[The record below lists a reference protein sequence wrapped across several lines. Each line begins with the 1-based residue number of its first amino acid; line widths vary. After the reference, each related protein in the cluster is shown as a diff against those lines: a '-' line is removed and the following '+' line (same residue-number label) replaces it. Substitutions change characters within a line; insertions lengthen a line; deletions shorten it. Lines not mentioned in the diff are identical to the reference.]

1 MTFDFDQLFDRHHT
15 GSTKW
20 SRYPADVLPM
30 WVADMDFAAPPVI
43 VQALQQR
50 LLHPLLGYSV
60 AQDNLRDAIVADLWN
75 KYAWQVKPQELIF
88 LPGVESGFNMALK
101 ALVQAQ
107 QNVVVQVPNYPPLRH
122 APGHWGL
129 NKVELQFE
137 AQADGTYAT
146 PLDAL
151 RESLKGGGALLLS
164 NPHNPIGKVFARE
177 ELQAVADICAAQD
190 AWIISDEIHAELCF
204 DGRVHIPTASLS
216 PEISKR
222 TITLMSASKAYNIAG
237 LKTSFMIIQDAAL
250 RERVNHAR
258 CGMVDS
264 VNPLGMEATRV
275 AYSEAGRLARGIE
288 NLPAGQPRL
297 AGERRTHA
305 VAGRDHQCAAGHVS
319 GVARLH
325 RAGPAGSAAV
335 LPRTGQGRP
344 ECRARFWRPASAVRA
359 LELRLPEGDAGRRD
373 CADGAGAG
381 QPQRLRTLG
390 PCGSW
395 LASDDGLTCNIDVVC
410 GTAIA
415 GKPAPTVVPF
425 SLSIQRKSDR
435 TQGKATGST
444 RNTGLEI
451 RRPCDD

>member
-43 VQALQQR
+43 IEALQQR

-60 AQDNLRDAIVADLWN
+60 AQDNLREAIVTDLWN
-75 KYAWQVKPQELIF
+75 KYAWRVKPQELIF

-129 NKVELQFE
+129 NKIELEFN

-146 PLDAL
+146 PLDVL
-151 RESLKGGGALLLS
+151 RESLIGGGALLLS
-164 NPHNPIGKVFARE
+164 NPHNPIGKVFDRE
-177 ELQAVADICAAQD
+177 ELQAIADICAAQD

-275 AYSEAGRLARGIE
+275 AYSEAGPWLAELKTYLQG
-288 NLPAGQPRL
+288 N
-297 AGERRTHA
+297 
-305 VAGRDHQCAAGHVS
+305 RDWLVD
-319 GVARLH
+319 
-325 RAGPAGSAAV
+325 
-335 LPRTGQGRP
+335 
-344 ECRARFWRPASAVRA
+344 AVRT
-359 LELRLPEGDAGRRD
+359 RLPGVSINMPQGTYLAWLD
-373 CADGAGAG
+373 CTALDLPD
-381 QPQRLRTLG
+381 PQRFFLE
-390 PCGSW
+390 
-395 LASDDGLTCNIDVVC
+395 
-410 GTAIA
+410 
-415 GKPAPTVVPF
+415 
-425 SLSIQRKSDR
+425 
-435 TQGKATGST
+435 QGKVGLSAGLDFGDQHQQFVRLNFGCPRALLEEGIARMERALTD
-444 RNTGLEI
+444 RNI
-451 RRPCDD
+451 

>member
-43 VQALQQR
+43 VEALQQR

-60 AQDNLRDAIVADLWN
+60 AQDNLREAIVADLWN
-75 KYAWQVKPQELIF
+75 KYSWQVKPQELIF

-129 NKVELQFE
+129 NKVELEFNAE
-137 AQADGTYAT
+137 ADGTYAT
-146 PLDAL
+146 PLESL
-151 RESLKGGGALLLS
+151 RESLEGGGALLLS

-275 AYSEAGRLARGIE
+275 AYSEAAPWLAE
-288 NLPAGQPRL
+288 LKTYLQAN
-297 AGERRTHA
+297 
-305 VAGRDHQCAAGHVS
+305 RDWLVN
-319 GVARLH
+319 
-325 RAGPAGSAAV
+325 
-335 LPRTGQGRP
+335 
-344 ECRARFWRPASAVRA
+344 AVRT
-359 LELRLPEGDAGRRD
+359 RLPGVSINVPQGTYLAWLD
-373 CADGAGAG
+373 CTALDLPD
-381 QPQRLRTLG
+381 PQRFFLE
-390 PCGSW
+390 
-395 LASDDGLTCNIDVVC
+395 
-410 GTAIA
+410 
-415 GKPAPTVVPF
+415 
-425 SLSIQRKSDR
+425 
-435 TQGKATGST
+435 QGKVGLSAGLDFGDQHQQFVRLNFGCPRSLLEEGISRMEHALTQ
-444 RNTGLEI
+444 RNT
-451 RRPCDD
+451 

>member
-60 AQDNLRDAIVADLWN
+60 AQDNLREAIVADLWN

-122 APGHWGL
+122 APAHWGL
-129 NKVELQFE
+129 NKVELEFN

-164 NPHNPIGKVFARE
+164 NPHNPIGKVFDRE
-177 ELQAVADICAAQD
+177 ELQAIADICAAQD

-204 DGRVHIPTASLS
+204 DGRLHIPTASLS

-275 AYSEAGRLARGIE
+275 AYSEAAPWLAE
-288 NLPAGQPRL
+288 LKSYLQAN
-297 AGERRTHA
+297 
-305 VAGRDHQCAAGHVS
+305 RDWLVD
-319 GVARLH
+319 
-325 RAGPAGSAAV
+325 
-335 LPRTGQGRP
+335 
-344 ECRARFWRPASAVRA
+344 AVRT
-359 LELRLPEGDAGRRD
+359 RLPGVTINVPQGTYLAWLD
-373 CADGAGAG
+373 CTALDLPD
-381 QPQRLRTLG
+381 PQRFFLE
-390 PCGSW
+390 
-395 LASDDGLTCNIDVVC
+395 
-410 GTAIA
+410 
-415 GKPAPTVVPF
+415 
-425 SLSIQRKSDR
+425 
-435 TQGKATGST
+435 QGKVGLSAGLDFGDRHQQFVRLNFGCPRALLEEGIARMERALAN
-444 RNTGLEI
+444 RNL
-451 RRPCDD
+451 

>member
-43 VQALQQR
+43 VEALQQR

-164 NPHNPIGKVFARE
+164 NPHNPIGKVFDRE

-275 AYSEAGRLARGIE
+275 AYSEAGPWLAELKIYLQA
-288 NLPAGQPRL
+288 N
-297 AGERRTHA
+297 
-305 VAGRDHQCAAGHVS
+305 RDWLVN
-319 GVARLH
+319 
-325 RAGPAGSAAV
+325 
-335 LPRTGQGRP
+335 
-344 ECRARFWRPASAVRA
+344 AVRT
-359 LELRLPEGDAGRRD
+359 RLPGVTINVPQGTYLAWLD
-373 CADGAGAG
+373 CTALDLPD
-381 QPQRLRTLG
+381 PQRFFLEQGKVGLSAGLDFGDRHQQFVRLNFG
-390 PCGSW
+390 CPRAMLEEGIARMERA
-395 LASDDGLTCNIDVVC
+395 LAS
-410 GTAIA
+410 
-415 GKPAPTVVPF
+415 
-425 SLSIQRKSDR
+425 
-435 TQGKATGST
+435 
-444 RNTGLEI
+444 RNA
-451 RRPCDD
+451 

>member
-43 VQALQQR
+43 VEALQQR

-60 AQDNLRDAIVADLWN
+60 AQDNLREAIVADLWN
-75 KYAWQVKPQELIF
+75 KYSWQVKPQELIF

-129 NKVELQFE
+129 NKVELEFN

-164 NPHNPIGKVFARE
+164 NPHNPIGKVFDRE

-275 AYSEAGRLARGIE
+275 AYSEAAPWLAE
-288 NLPAGQPRL
+288 LKTYLQAN
-297 AGERRTHA
+297 
-305 VAGRDHQCAAGHVS
+305 RDWLVD
-319 GVARLH
+319 
-325 RAGPAGSAAV
+325 
-335 LPRTGQGRP
+335 
-344 ECRARFWRPASAVRA
+344 AVRT
-359 LELRLPEGDAGRRD
+359 RLPGMTINVPQGTYLAWLD
-373 CADGAGAG
+373 CSALDLPD
-381 QPQRLRTLG
+381 PQRFFLEQG
-390 PCGSW
+390 KV
-395 LASDDGLTCNIDVVC
+395 GLSAGLDFGDRHQQFVRLNFGCPRALLEE
-410 GTAIA
+410 GTARMERA
-415 GKPAPTVVPF
+415 LAN
-425 SLSIQRKSDR
+425 
-435 TQGKATGST
+435 
-444 RNTGLEI
+444 RNL
-451 RRPCDD
+451 

>member
-129 NKVELQFE
+129 NKVELEFN

-146 PLDAL
+146 PLESL
-151 RESLKGGGALLLS
+151 RESLEGGGALLLS
-164 NPHNPIGKVFARE
+164 NPHNPIGKVFDRE

-275 AYSEAGRLARGIE
+275 AYSEAGPWLAELKIYLQA
-288 NLPAGQPRL
+288 N
-297 AGERRTHA
+297 
-305 VAGRDHQCAAGHVS
+305 RDWLVN
-319 GVARLH
+319 
-325 RAGPAGSAAV
+325 
-335 LPRTGQGRP
+335 
-344 ECRARFWRPASAVRA
+344 AVRT
-359 LELRLPEGDAGRRD
+359 RLPGVTINVPQGTYLAWLD
-373 CADGAGAG
+373 CTALDLPD
-381 QPQRLRTLG
+381 PQRFFLEQGKVGLSAGLDFGDRHQQFVRLNFG
-390 PCGSW
+390 CPRALLEEGIARMERA
-395 LASDDGLTCNIDVVC
+395 LAS
-410 GTAIA
+410 
-415 GKPAPTVVPF
+415 
-425 SLSIQRKSDR
+425 RKR
-435 TQGKATGST
+435 
-444 RNTGLEI
+444 
-451 RRPCDD
+451 

>member
-43 VQALQQR
+43 VEALQQR

-60 AQDNLRDAIVADLWN
+60 AQDNLREAIVADLWN
-75 KYAWQVKPQELIF
+75 KYSWQVKPQELIF

-129 NKVELQFE
+129 NKVELEFN

-164 NPHNPIGKVFARE
+164 NPHNPLGKVFARE

-275 AYSEAGRLARGIE
+275 AYSEAAPWLAELKTYLQANRDWLVNAVRTRLPGVSINVPQGTYLAWLDCTALD
-288 NLPAGQPRL
+288 LPDPQRFFLEQGKVGLSAGLDFGDAHQQFVRLNFGCPRAL
-297 AGERRTHA
+297 LEE
-305 VAGRDHQCAAGHVS
+305 
-319 GVARLH
+319 GVARM
-325 RAGPAGSAAV
+325 
-335 LPRTGQGRP
+335 
-344 ECRARFWRPASAVRA
+344 ERA
-359 LELRLPEGDAGRRD
+359 L
-373 CADGAGAG
+373 
-381 QPQRLRTLG
+381 
-390 PCGSW
+390 
-395 LASDDGLTCNIDVVC
+395 AS
-410 GTAIA
+410 
-415 GKPAPTVVPF
+415 
-425 SLSIQRKSDR
+425 
-435 TQGKATGST
+435 
-444 RNTGLEI
+444 RNT
-451 RRPCDD
+451 

>member
-43 VQALQQR
+43 IEALQQR

-60 AQDNLRDAIVADLWN
+60 AQDNLREAIVADLWN
-75 KYAWQVKPQELIF
+75 KYAWRVKPQELIF

-107 QNVVVQVPNYPPLRH
+107 QNVVVQTPNYPPLRH

-129 NKVELQFE
+129 NRVELEFN

-146 PLDAL
+146 PLESL
-151 RESLKGGGALLLS
+151 REALEGGGALLLS
-164 NPHNPIGKVFARE
+164 NPHNPIGKVFDRE
-177 ELQAVADICAAQD
+177 ELQAVADICAAQN

-275 AYSEAGRLARGIE
+275 AYSEAGPWLAE
-288 NLPAGQPRL
+288 MKTYLQAN
-297 AGERRTHA
+297 
-305 VAGRDHQCAAGHVS
+305 RDWLVD
-319 GVARLH
+319 
-325 RAGPAGSAAV
+325 
-335 LPRTGQGRP
+335 
-344 ECRARFWRPASAVRA
+344 AVRT
-359 LELRLPEGDAGRRD
+359 RLPGVTINVPQGTYLAWLDCTALDLPDPQRFFLEQGKVGLSAGLDFGDAH
-373 CADGAGAG
+373 
-381 QPQRLRTLG
+381 QQFVRLNFGCPRALLEEG
-390 PCGSW
+390 I
-395 LASDDGLTCNIDVVC
+395 ARMERALTNRNI
-410 GTAIA
+410 
-415 GKPAPTVVPF
+415 
-425 SLSIQRKSDR
+425 
-435 TQGKATGST
+435 
-444 RNTGLEI
+444 
-451 RRPCDD
+451 

>member
-43 VQALQQR
+43 VEALQQR

-60 AQDNLRDAIVADLWN
+60 AQDNLREAIVADLWN
-75 KYAWQVKPQELIF
+75 KYSWQVKPQELIF

-129 NKVELQFE
+129 NKVELEFN

-164 NPHNPIGKVFARE
+164 NPHNPLGKVFDRE

-275 AYSEAGRLARGIE
+275 AYSEAGPWLAELKIYLQA
-288 NLPAGQPRL
+288 N
-297 AGERRTHA
+297 
-305 VAGRDHQCAAGHVS
+305 RDWLVD
-319 GVARLH
+319 
-325 RAGPAGSAAV
+325 
-335 LPRTGQGRP
+335 
-344 ECRARFWRPASAVRA
+344 AVRTRMPGVTINVPQGTYLAWLDCTA
-359 LELRLPEGDAGRRD
+359 LDLPD
-373 CADGAGAG
+373 
-381 QPQRLRTLG
+381 PQRFFLE
-390 PCGSW
+390 
-395 LASDDGLTCNIDVVC
+395 
-410 GTAIA
+410 
-415 GKPAPTVVPF
+415 
-425 SLSIQRKSDR
+425 
-435 TQGKATGST
+435 QGKVGLSAGLDFGDRHQQFVRLNFGCPRALLEEGIARMERALAN
-444 RNTGLEI
+444 RNL
-451 RRPCDD
+451 

>member
-43 VQALQQR
+43 IEALQQR

-60 AQDNLRDAIVADLWN
+60 AQDNLREAIVADLWN
-75 KYAWQVKPQELIF
+75 KYAWRVKPQELIF

-107 QNVVVQVPNYPPLRH
+107 QNVVVQTPNYPPLRH

-129 NKVELQFE
+129 NKVELEFD

-146 PLDAL
+146 PLESL
-151 RESLKGGGALLLS
+151 RESLEGGGALLLS
-164 NPHNPIGKVFARE
+164 NPHNPIGKVFDRA
-177 ELQAVADICAAQD
+177 ELQAVADICAAQN

-275 AYSEAGRLARGIE
+275 AYSEAGPWLAE
-288 NLPAGQPRL
+288 MKTYLQAN
-297 AGERRTHA
+297 
-305 VAGRDHQCAAGHVS
+305 RDWLVD
-319 GVARLH
+319 
-325 RAGPAGSAAV
+325 
-335 LPRTGQGRP
+335 
-344 ECRARFWRPASAVRA
+344 AVRT
-359 LELRLPEGDAGRRD
+359 RLPGVTINVPQGTYLAWLDCTALDLPDPQRFFLEQGKVGLSAGLDFGDAH
-373 CADGAGAG
+373 
-381 QPQRLRTLG
+381 QQFVRLNFGCPRALLEEG
-390 PCGSW
+390 I
-395 LASDDGLTCNIDVVC
+395 ARMERALTNRNI
-410 GTAIA
+410 
-415 GKPAPTVVPF
+415 
-425 SLSIQRKSDR
+425 
-435 TQGKATGST
+435 
-444 RNTGLEI
+444 
-451 RRPCDD
+451 